1 MTNLSSGSLTY
12 EGVSFLFGKG
22 TPYPVTGFQRG
33 TAGYR
38 TEDRDRVRRDGRQMG
53 RDLKQGPQHELSLA
67 VLGEGYTRDEREAD
81 ARRLL
86 GRLAAVWSA
95 DSLRA
100 RTGAYAE
107 LRVGERVARGRPR
120 AFTPDDSGLWDGAG
134 EAVLQFDAVDDLWY
148 GPSEITTVRFVPEK
162 TGGLP
167 VPAAVPFVLGGG
179 TGEANYM
186 LTVGGDVG
194 TWPEFRLHGPIRD
207 PFIEIVGVGR
217 LVFSTSLAH
226 DQTLIVNTRDGW
238 VKRDGA
244 ALPGALSPAGS
255 RLSDMQLRPGLFRV
269 FFGGYDPSGAS
280 RLEVRVGPAFT
291 SF

>member
-1 MTNLSSGSLTY
+1 MAWVYRAGSRVLELGEGTDGPGLMEFPEVGVDASSEVVPLPRRDSRR
-12 EGVSFLFGKG
+12 FGKDLIEG
-22 TPYPVTGFQRG
+22 QTVSMKIEVRSDERPIDEVWRDVVSAWRGDEVRG
-33 TAGYR
+33 TAGA
-38 TEDRDRVRRDGRQMG
+38 
-53 RDLKQGPQHELSLA
+53 LA
-67 VLGEGYTRDEREAD
+67 TLT
-81 ARRLL
+81 
-86 GRLAAVWSA
+86 A
-95 DSLRA
+95 DSGRS
-100 RTGAYAE
+100 
-107 LRVGERVARGRPR
+107 VRGRPR
-120 AFTPDDSGLWDGAG
+120 PLTPDSAHRL
-134 EAVLQFDAVDDLWY
+134 FDVIRAELVFECVDDLWY
-148 GPSEITTVRFVPEK
+148 GPSEVTTVRFVPEK

-186 LTVGGDVG
+186 LTVGGDVA

-207 PFIEIVGVGR
+207 PFIEIVGIGR
-217 LVFSTSLAH
+217 LVFKATLAH

-269 FFGGYDPSGAS
+269 FFGGYDPTGTS
-280 RLEVRVGPAFT
+280 RLEVRVDPAFT